1 LKEQPL
7 IIAVSSPPGGGK
19 STLSAMLTE
28 HYPDSSYINYD
39 HYQQITEQ
47 PIEEV
52 AYLLSDAR
60 NYDLLRVPELIDA
73 LQNIKAGRSI
83 VEPLTGRMIPARG
96 IVFFET
102 PFGRA
107 HSEMAQFID
116 YLVWIDVPLDIALAR
131 NFREFLNESFQSSSD
146 LVSFNEWAKDYLNT
160 YIEHVRP
167 MLIDQKNIISKDA
180 DIVVDGSSTLDV
192 MLSQVIEKYEGLSC
206 K

>member
-1 LKEQPL
+1 MKEQPV
-7 IIAVSSPPGGGK
+7 IIAVSSAPGGGK
-19 STLSAMLTE
+19 STLSAMLAD

-52 AYLLSDAR
+52 AHLLSDAR

-73 LQNIKAGRSI
+73 LENIKAGRSI
-83 VEPLTGRMIPARG
+83 VEPLTGRMIPASG

-107 HSEMAQFID
+107 HSEMARFVD
-116 YLVWIDVPLDIALAR
+116 YLVWIDVPFDIALAR
-131 NFREFLNESFQSSSD
+131 NFHEFLNESFQSSSD

-167 MLIDQKNIISKDA
+167 LLLDQKKMISKDA
-180 DIVVDGSSTLDV
+180 DIVVDGSSTLNE
-192 MLSQVIEKYEGLSC
+192 MLSEVIARYEGLLC